1 MGEITK
7 NDRYWKLHKKLIND
21 KLDKLDKDSYN
32 EVIANQNCPLSIKIN
47 LEVREQVEK
56 ILIN

>member
-7 NDRYWKLHKKLIND
+7 NDRYWNLHKKLIND

-32 EVIANQNCPLSIKIN
+32 EVIANQHCPLAIKIN
-47 LEVREQVEK
+47 LEVEEQIKK

>member
-7 NDRYWKLHKKLIND
+7 NDRYWNLHKKLIND
-21 KLDKLDKDSYN
+21 KHDKLDKDSYN
-32 EVIANQNCPLSIKIN
+32 EVIANQNCPLAIKIN

>member
-1 MGEITK
+1 MGEIIK
-7 NDRYWKLHKKLIND
+7 NDRYWNLHKKLIND

-32 EVIANQNCPLSIKIN
+32 EVIANQNCPLAIKIN

-56 ILIN
+56 ILID

>member
-7 NDRYWKLHKKLIND
+7 NDRYWSLHKKLIND

-32 EVIANQNCPLSIKIN
+32 EVIANQHCPLAIKIN

>member
-1 MGEITK
+1 MDEITK
-7 NDRYWKLHKKLIND
+7 NDRYWNLHKKLIND

-32 EVIANQNCPLSIKIN
+32 EVIANQNCPLAIKIN

-56 ILIN
+56 ILID

>member
-7 NDRYWKLHKKLIND
+7 NDRYWNLHKKLIND
-21 KLDKLDKDSYN
+21 KLDKLDKDSYY
-32 EVIANQNCPLSIKIN
+32 EVIANQNCPLAIKIN